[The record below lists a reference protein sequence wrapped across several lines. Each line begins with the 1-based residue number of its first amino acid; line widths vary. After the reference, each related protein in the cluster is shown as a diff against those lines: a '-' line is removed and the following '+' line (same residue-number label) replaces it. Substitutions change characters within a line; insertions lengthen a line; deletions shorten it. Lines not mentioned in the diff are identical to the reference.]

1 MALAV
6 LAAIGLLFVM
16 DPGGAIA
23 ESGFPEFQE
32 MDWKQLAVW
41 GFRTI
46 GMVVAQL
53 IIIVLWFWPKWRP
66 PKPSTWS
73 SVNTLPGSMPAAA
86 VFALQGHAIWTLT
99 LLASILEM
107 CQRGTLRIEA
117 VETRVGFLYRLSRQG
132 PTQYDWERT
141 ICDSLPARP
150 TSIDALDEALKKRLD
165 AIGDQIGDYLQ
176 RQGLFHDNPVRVR
189 RENDDDS
196 HGWGLPVG
204 PLMGVGVGFWAALWL
219 DLWWANALIGALIGL
234 VYMGITPTV
243 LTGMLKPT
251 PAGALEISQW
261 FGWRDAVAGSGS
273 MGARDHSD
281 PMLPYAV
288 ALNVAQPWLDVAT
301 PAPSWFGFGSAS
313 SLRGADLDAAYH
325 AFLHAPEWYLS
336 GRSNDASKAAA
347 QHGYEEELR
356 LLGQL
361 DRLELPD
368 AETTAHLGREP
379 PRRLKRLLVSRSRGP
394 VPHQPQRERRRRRIS
409 RKGPRGWLG
418 KRRVAGASAG
428 ASCGWSA
435 WQP

>member
-6 LAAIGLLFVM
+6 LAAIGALFVM

-23 ESGFPEFQE
+23 EAGLPEFQE

-46 GMVVAQL
+46 GIVVAQL

-86 VFALQGHAIWTLT
+86 VYSLQGHAVWSPTM
-99 LLASILEM
+99 LASILEM

-132 PTQYDWERT
+132 PTQHDWERT
-141 ICDSLPARP
+141 ICANLPSRP
-150 TSIDALDEALKKRLD
+150 TSVDGLDEALKKRLD

-176 RQGLFHDNPVRVR
+176 QRGLYNDNPVRVR

-219 DLWWANALIGALIGL
+219 DLWWANALIGAFIGIVYLGL
-234 VYMGITPTV
+234 VPTV

-251 PAGALEISQW
+251 PSGTLEISQW
-261 FGWRDAVAGSGS
+261 LGWREAMAASGS

-288 ALNVAQPWLDVAT
+288 AFNVAQPWLDLAT
-301 PAPSWFGFGSAS
+301 PGSQVV
-313 SLRGADLDAAYH
+313 R
-325 AFLHAPEWYLS
+325 
-336 GRSNDASKAAA
+336 
-347 QHGYEEELR
+347 
-356 LLGQL
+356 
-361 DRLELPD
+361 
-368 AETTAHLGREP
+368 
-379 PRRLKRLLVSRSRGP
+379 V
-394 VPHQPQRERRRRRIS
+394 RRRILPAG
-409 RKGPRGWLG
+409 RRAGRRLPRLPARAGV
-418 KRRVAGASAG
+418 VADRTVER
-428 ASCGWSA
+428 CGEGGRA
-435 WQP
+435 ARL